1 MKTSSR
7 PPTSAFL
14 PTPVQHVCRPTST
27 PMLNRFYLLYISLFF
42 SPLSYLYVY
51 GVPLSASPPARQK
64 TTPPSPCSSRVLSGV
79 VVGGQRVNKSLPVS
93 LRWPIDPGRPLLSL
107 ARPGFSTPDSGSR
120 CKTAPWSPQWLIA
133 RCRPPK
139 PSPAKDFSQ
148 PCRHQSAADDV
159 MTGNKLSLTRV
170 ASFSVVVCVAAAVG

>member
-1 MKTSSR
+1 M
-7 PPTSAFL
+7 PTYINTNAE
-14 PTPVQHVCRPTST
+14 PVLSP
-27 PMLNRFYLLYISLFF
+27 LYLLILFSSLL
-42 SPLSYLYVY
+42 SICVWGTPL
-51 GVPLSASPPARQK
+51 GIPPARQK
-64 TTPPSPCSSRVLSGV
+64 TSPPSPCSSRGLSGV

-170 ASFSVVVCVAAAVG
+170 AAFSAVVCVAAAVG